1 MKIVLE
7 RRTTGHLNI
16 SLSRK
21 TLINW
26 SDIDMAGG
34 AGGDTEQLEET
45 FSPVTNIHQ
54 AAVQMESE
62 VRGERIPTGFSWW

>member
-21 TLINW
+21 ILINW

-34 AGGDTEQLEET
+34 AGGDTKHLEET